1 MKIIVDAFG
10 GDKAPV
16 EILKGCA
23 KAVAE
28 FGINIILVGNEEL
41 IRKVSS
47 DNNVLLYHMEIVD
60 AKSVISMND
69 EPSEIMK
76 SKNDS
81 SMAVGLKLLSENKGD
96 AFISAGN
103 SGALAMGAT
112 FIIKRLKGIKRC
124 AFAPIIPKKDGFFML
139 IDGGANVECRPEM
152 LSQFALMGSLYMKK
166 AMRVPSPKVGLVNVG
181 SEEHKGGAFQHEVY
195 EKLMELRKSGT
206 INFIGNVEARDIPE
220 GEADVVVADGFTG
233 NIILKLYEGVAKFI
247 LGELKSVFSKNFKTK
262 IATML
267 LLNDLKKF
275 KSNFNYKEYGGAP
288 ILGLKKPI
296 FKAHG
301 NSDAETF
308 KNAIKQTV
316 DYVKGNIGEELEE
329 SLCAFDPTKDNR
341 NDI

>member
-10 GDKAPV
+10 GDKAPK

-28 FGINIILVGNEEL
+28 FGINIVLVGNEEI
-41 IRKVSS
+41 IRKLSS
-47 DNNVLLYHMEIVD
+47 NNNILLYHMEIID
-60 AKSVISMND
+60 TKSIISMND

-124 AFAPIIPKKDGFFML
+124 AFAPVIPKKDGFFML

-166 AMRVPSPKVGLVNVG
+166 AMKISSPKVGLVNVG
-181 SEEHKGGAFQHEVY
+181 SEEHKGGTFQNEVY
-195 EKLMELRKSGT
+195 KKLTELGKKGV
-206 INFIGNVEARDIPE
+206 INFIGNVEARNIPE

-247 LGELKSVFSKNFKTK
+247 LSELKTVFSKNFKTK
-262 IATML
+262 IATMM

-275 KSNFNYKEYGGAP
+275 KSSFNYKEYGGAP

-301 NSDAETF
+301 NSDAQTF

-316 DYVKGNIGEELEE
+316 DYVNGNIGEELEN
-329 SLCAFDPTKDNR
+329 SLNAIDFSEDSLNGS
-341 NDI
+341 